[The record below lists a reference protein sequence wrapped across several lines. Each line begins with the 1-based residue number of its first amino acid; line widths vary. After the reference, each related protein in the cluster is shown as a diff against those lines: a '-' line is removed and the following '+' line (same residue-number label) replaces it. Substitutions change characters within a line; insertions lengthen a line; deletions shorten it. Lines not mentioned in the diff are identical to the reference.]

1 MAIATALAVGGLA
14 VAAGG
19 SAMSF
24 IQAGKQRN
32 LQLQAQKDAADA
44 MAQARKSLDV
54 NYFNAL
60 SVNKEPYELQRQALL
75 SQGAQAIE
83 AGQEQG
89 RGSAETAGRVQMAMN
104 DAQSGIRTAMGNDMT
119 TIQNKQLGED
129 GRLRDV
135 GVQID
140 LAKVQGSQ
148 IAAQNAAKQQA
159 ADMKQGFQ
167 GLQNVGQQAIGMA
180 NLYPSKGSDA
190 ETATPNAGQW
200 ANGNAPLDWVNN
212 ITNQQ
217 QINVPYGQG
226 QNANTP
232 VNSPYAPLPQNQ
244 GQNNYL
250 FQANPFLF

>member
-32 LQLQAQKDAADA
+32 LQLQAQQDAATA
-44 MAQARKSLDV
+44 MEQARKSLDV

-119 TIQNKQLGED
+119 AIQNKQLGED
-129 GRLRDV
+129 SRLRDV

-140 LAKVQGSQ
+140 LASAQGSQ

-159 ADMKQGFQ
+159 EDMKQGFQ
-167 GLQNVGQQAIGMA
+167 GLQNVGQQAIGMV
-180 NLYPSKGSDA
+180 NLYPSSGAKMTNGANPIDPIQ
-190 ETATPNAGQW
+190 PNMGASQAGQLS
-200 ANGNAPLDWVNN
+200 PLGLN
-212 ITNQQ
+212 TFS
-217 QINVPYGQG
+217 QG
-226 QNANTP
+226 QNYNQSYNQNP
-232 VNSPYAPLPQNQ
+232 FNIVPNSPQYTGGYYNQ
-244 GQNNYL
+244 S
-250 FQANPFLF
+250 NPFN